1 MARKYTRMRI
11 THINIY
17 RLSLFMSGAKILLW
31 CARALSLAHSGFSRS
46 LSHSLGL
53 TPRFIPRSL
62 TRSLPPTLVHWFPY
76 SGLFGLVWEHAKTM
90 CMCIPPS
97 KTQRDTNPAPHSVRT
112 SALVVKTCGRPAVLI
127 LGRRESSGN

>member
-11 THINIY
+11 THIDIY

-53 TPRFIPRSL
+53 TLRFIPRSL
-62 TRSLPPTLVHWFPY
+62 TRSLPPTLAHWFPY
-76 SGLFGLVWEHAKTM
+76 TPLSRAVRMVGVGGRKKKKTVVPKDQRT
-90 CMCIPPS
+90 CTRS
-97 KTQRDTNPAPHSVRT
+97 KCHTLYSTM
-112 SALVVKTCGRPAVLI
+112 
-127 LGRRESSGN
+127 

>member
-11 THINIY
+11 THIDIY

-62 TRSLPPTLVHWFPY
+62 TGSLPPTLAHWFSYTLLAAGPEGV
-76 SGLFGLVWEHAKTM
+76 S
-90 CMCIPPS
+90 
-97 KTQRDTNPAPHSVRT
+97 
-112 SALVVKTCGRPAVLI
+112 TCSLCQ
-127 LGRRESSGN
+127 LCKD